1 MATPCTLCRH
11 CVFFRHPI
19 EMLLLFQKSS
29 LEQSL
34 EESRAELLAVRTNH
48 ADTVSSLEAQVN
60 QFISSRTTRSLLY

>member
-1 MATPCTLCRH
+1 
-11 CVFFRHPI
+11 
-19 EMLLLFQKSS
+19 MLLLFQKSS

-60 QFISSRTTRSLLY
+60 QFISILNRFKQHGPYYTCGQM